1 MKKEW
6 KFAFEKTIPV
16 LAGYLSIGI
25 AFGLLMQN
33 MGYNVFWALLIS
45 LILYAGS
52 MQFVL
57 LQFLTGGT
65 SLITVAIMTLL
76 VNSRHLFYGLIT
88 FDTTGIDFAMTALF
102 TVIFIE
108 QWKGTKSHIPAL
120 TGLITGVGCLL
131 VFGPNNFILPT
142 LLISVAVLMALKS
155 RVLAKEQ
162 EE

>member
-1 MKKEW
+1 
-6 KFAFEKTIPV
+6 
-16 LAGYLSIGI
+16 
-25 AFGLLMQN
+25 
-33 MGYNVFWALLIS
+33 
-45 LILYAGS
+45 
-52 MQFVL
+52 
-57 LQFLTGGT
+57 
-65 SLITVAIMTLL
+65 
-76 VNSRHLFYGLIT
+76 
-88 FDTTGIDFAMTALF
+88 MTALF

-108 QWKGTKSHIPAL
+108 QWKGAKSHIPAL